1 LDSVE
6 VALGDETRRER
17 DRDQLF
23 PARPRGPVGVRD
35 KQTTIRSEDVVGVI
49 DEDNAVW
56 SLAHTSIRYE
66 NFASAG
72 HLLQI
77 SLRDQSG

>member
-1 LDSVE
+1 
-6 VALGDETRRER
+6 
-17 DRDQLF
+17 
-23 PARPRGPVGVRD
+23 VGVRD

>member
-1 LDSVE
+1 
-6 VALGDETRRER
+6 
-17 DRDQLF
+17 
-23 PARPRGPVGVRD
+23 VGVRD

-66 NFASAG
+66 NFD
-72 HLLQI
+72 
-77 SLRDQSG
+77 LRRPSTADLAP